1 MKAIHIYTECTKAKK
16 NNWDI
21 KPSVTV
27 KILLADI
34 SWMAGQIHTI
44 ELTLESIY
52 QTASNDIWYIIWRSV
67 FIEIQA
73 YQCSNIISYLLK
85 LAWYLLWQITVSIRY
100 KFWSYDKNSLYIDH
114 YSFVYISLYL
124 KIRLQT

>member
-1 MKAIHIYTECTKAKK
+1 MKAIHIYTEYTKATT

-27 KILLADI
+27 KILSADI
-34 SWMAGQIHTI
+34 SWMARQIHTI
-44 ELTLESIY
+44 ELVLESTHQIV
-52 QTASNDIWYIIWRSV
+52 SNDVWYIIWRSV

-85 LAWYLLWQITVSIRY
+85 LAWHLL
-100 KFWSYDKNSLYIDH
+100 
-114 YSFVYISLYL
+114 
-124 KIRLQT
+124 